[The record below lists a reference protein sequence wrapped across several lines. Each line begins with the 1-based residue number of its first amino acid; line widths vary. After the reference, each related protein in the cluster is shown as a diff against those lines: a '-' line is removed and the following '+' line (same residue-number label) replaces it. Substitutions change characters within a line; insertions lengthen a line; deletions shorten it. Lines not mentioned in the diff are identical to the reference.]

1 MSIELEKDSWNI
13 VNRIA
18 PTIPFKKSEI
28 SVEDGFKTIISGG
41 ILDSGKSLSSKI
53 KI

>member
-13 VNRIA
+13 VNRIP

-28 SVEDGFKTIISGG
+28 DKKKD
-41 ILDSGKSLSSKI
+41 LNKI
-53 KI
+53 GPK

>member
-28 SVEDGFKTIISGG
+28 DKKKDLDKMGLKLLISFFGSF
-41 ILDSGKSLSSKI
+41 L
-53 KI
+53 

>member
-13 VNRIA
+13 VNKIP

-28 SVEDGFKTIISGG
+28 EKKKD
-41 ILDSGKSLSSKI
+41 LDKI
-53 KI
+53 GPKLLNSFFGSFL

>member
-1 MSIELEKDSWNI
+1 MSIELEKDSRNI

-28 SVEDGFKTIISGG
+28 DKKKDLDKTGLKLLISFFGSF
-41 ILDSGKSLSSKI
+41 L
-53 KI
+53 

>member
-13 VNRIA
+13 VNRIP

-28 SVEDGFKTIISGG
+28 DKKKDLDKMGPKLLISFFG
-41 ILDSGKSLSSKI
+41 SLL
-53 KI
+53 